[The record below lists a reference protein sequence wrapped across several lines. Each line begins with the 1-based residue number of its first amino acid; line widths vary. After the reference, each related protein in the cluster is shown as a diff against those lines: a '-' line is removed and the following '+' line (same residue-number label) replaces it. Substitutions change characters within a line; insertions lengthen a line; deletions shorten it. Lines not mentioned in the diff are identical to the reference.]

1 MRQQGLFNSVEGMHK
16 SQSGK
21 GAEAHWT
28 AHGLNYWMALPRKK
42 VPCKALGRM
51 AEATRGAW
59 ALLQQGFKQVLGTI
73 PRV

>member
-1 MRQQGLFNSVEGMHK
+1 MHK

-21 GAEAHWT
+21 GGEAHWI
-28 AHGLNYWMALPRKK
+28 AHGLNYWMALLRKK
-42 VPCKALGRM
+42 VPCKALNRM
-51 AEATRGAW
+51 AAATRGAW

>member
-1 MRQQGLFNSVEGMHK
+1 MRQQGLFKSVEGMHK

-28 AHGLNYWMALPRKK
+28 AHGLNYWMALLRKK

-51 AEATRGAW
+51 AGATRGAW

>member
-1 MRQQGLFNSVEGMHK
+1 MRQQGLFKSVEGMHK

-21 GAEAHWT
+21 GGEAHWT

-51 AEATRGAW
+51 AGATRGAW